1 MSDSWNIKICL
12 GNWRGSVQIPKSV
25 IPDAYDANQKVID
38 LAWDWVNEQQKA
50 ILSTACQLCDSVITE
65 VVTSSTIAGVTEMVD
80 DAIVCSKCFDEERGD
95 IYT

>member
-1 MSDSWNIKICL
+1 MSDSWNIQICL

-50 ILSTACQLCDSVITE
+50 ICSPYKVRE
-65 VVTSSTIAGVTEMVD
+65 VS
-80 DAIVCSKCFDEERGD
+80 
-95 IYT
+95 